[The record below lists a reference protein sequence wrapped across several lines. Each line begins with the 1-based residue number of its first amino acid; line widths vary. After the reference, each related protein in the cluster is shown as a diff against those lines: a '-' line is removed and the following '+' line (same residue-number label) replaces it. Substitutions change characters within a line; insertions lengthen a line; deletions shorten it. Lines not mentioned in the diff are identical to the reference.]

1 MVVDSMDTLRRVSL
15 SVTIVF
21 VIKFLLLINTDYA
34 FVFKRSVWGIILI
47 MNVDKMK
54 EVMNEP

>member
-21 VIKFLLLINTDYA
+21 VIKFLLLTNTDYA
-34 FVFKRSVWGIILI
+34 FVFKRSVWG
-47 MNVDKMK
+47 NHPHY
-54 EVMNEP
+54 EC